1 MVPSG
6 CHIGSCGFSKET
18 IVLKVS
24 VNHVG
29 NAAIL
34 KCEGRIV
41 RGEESRL
48 LCAAIG
54 SREAILDLSAVE
66 SIDAAGVGMLVSLQA
81 AGVYLTLLNPNESV
95 SAVLHLTGLDSV
107 FDIRH
112 SETLNEILE
121 LIQLKNKPVVTQTTR
136 PAALAS

>member
-1 MVPSG
+1 M
-6 CHIGSCGFSKET
+6 
-18 IVLKVS
+18 LKVS
-24 VNHVG
+24 INHLG

-81 AGVYLTLLNPNESV
+81 AGVYLTLLNPNQSV

-107 FDIRH
+107 FDIRRG
-112 SETLNEILE
+112 ETLTEILALIE
-121 LIQLKNKPVVTQTTR
+121 LKGKPVAPQTTR
-136 PAALAS
+136 SAALAG

>member
-1 MVPSG
+1 M
-6 CHIGSCGFSKET
+6 
-18 IVLKVS
+18 LKVS

-34 KCEGRIV
+34 QCEGRIV

-54 SREAILDLSAVE
+54 SSEAILDLSGVE
-66 SIDAAGVGMLVSLQA
+66 AIDAAGVGMLVSLQA

-95 SAVLHLTGLDSV
+95 INVLHLTGLHTV
-107 FDIRH
+107 FDIR
-112 SETLNEILE
+112 SGETLAGILE
-121 LIQLKNKPVVTQTTR
+121 LIELKSKPVAPHVTPT
-136 PAALAS
+136 AALAS

>member
-1 MVPSG
+1 M
-6 CHIGSCGFSKET
+6 
-18 IVLKVS
+18 LKVS

-54 SREAILDLSAVE
+54 SGEAVLDLSGVDA
-66 SIDAAGVGMLVSLQA
+66 IDAAGIGMLVSLQA
-81 AGVYLTLLNPNESV
+81 AGIYLTLLNPNESV
-95 SAVLHLTGLDSV
+95 NAVLQLTGLETV
-107 FDIRH
+107 FDIRRGA
-112 SETLNEILE
+112 TLNEILE
-121 LIQLKNKPVVTQTTR
+121 LIELKSKPVAPQVAQ
-136 PAALAS
+136 PAVLAS

>member
-54 SREAILDLSAVE
+54 SSEAILDLSAVD

-81 AGVYLTLLNPNESV
+81 AGVYLTLLNPNEAV
-95 SAVLHLTGLDSV
+95 SEVLHVTGLDTV
-107 FDIRH
+107 FDIRRGVA
-112 SETLNEILE
+112 LNEILE
-121 LIQLKNKPVVTQTTR
+121 LIELKSKPVEAQVGR
-136 PAALAS
+136 AAALAS

>member
-1 MVPSG
+1 MWVQ
-6 CHIGSCGFSKET
+6 KET

-34 KCEGRIV
+34 KCEGRIL

-54 SREAILDLSAVE
+54 SSEAILDLSAVK
-66 SIDAAGVGMLVSLQA
+66 SIDAAGIGMLISLQA

-107 FDIRH
+107 FDIH
-112 SETLNEILE
+112 CGETVAEILE
-121 LIQLKNKPVVTQTTR
+121 LIELKARPVTSH
-136 PAALAS
+136 AARSAVLAS

>member
-1 MVPSG
+1 M
-6 CHIGSCGFSKET
+6 
-18 IVLKVS
+18 LKVS

-54 SREAILDLSAVE
+54 SSEAILDLSAIE

-81 AGVYLTLLNPNESV
+81 AGVFLTLLNPNDSV
-95 SAVLHLTGLDSV
+95 SSVLSLTGLDSV
-107 FDIRH
+107 FDIRRG
-112 SETLNEILE
+112 ETLNEILE
-121 LIQLKNKPVVTQTTR
+121 LIQLKAKPVA
-136 PAALAS
+136 PLAARTAVLAS

>member
-1 MVPSG
+1 
-6 CHIGSCGFSKET
+6 
-18 IVLKVS
+18 VLNIS

-54 SREAILDLSAVE
+54 SSEAILDLSAVE
-66 SIDAAGVGMLVSLQA
+66 SIDAAGAGMLVSLQA
-81 AGVYLTLLNPNESV
+81 AGVYLTLLNPNEAV
-95 SAVLHLTGLDSV
+95 SAVLHLTGLESV
-107 FDIRH
+107 FDIRRGG
-112 SETLNEILE
+112 TLNEILE
-121 LIQLKNKPVVTQTTR
+121 LIQLKAKPIATQASR
-136 PAALAS
+136 PAAFAS

>member
-1 MVPSG
+1 M
-6 CHIGSCGFSKET
+6 
-18 IVLKVS
+18 LKVS

-48 LCAAIG
+48 LCAAVG
-54 SREAILDLSAVE
+54 SSEAIFDLGAVE
-66 SIDAAGVGMLVSLQA
+66 AIDAAGVGMLVSLQA

-95 SAVLHLTGLDSV
+95 SAVLQLTGLDTV
-107 FDIRH
+107 FDLRRG
-112 SETLNEILE
+112 ETLSEILE
-121 LIQLKNKPVVTQTTR
+121 LIELKSKPVVMHVGRT
-136 PAALAS
+136 AVLAR

>member
-1 MVPSG
+1 M
-6 CHIGSCGFSKET
+6 
-18 IVLKVS
+18 LKVS

-48 LCAAIG
+48 LCSAIG
-54 SREAILDLSAVE
+54 SSEAILDLSGVDA
-66 SIDAAGVGMLVSLQA
+66 IDAAGVGMLISLQA

-95 SAVLHLTGLDSV
+95 SAVLQLTGLDSV
-107 FDIRH
+107 FDIRRG
-112 SETLNEILE
+112 ETLNEILE
-121 LIQLKNKPVVTQTTR
+121 LIQLKTKPVSPPMAR
-136 PAALAS
+136 PAALAG

>member
-1 MVPSG
+1 M
-6 CHIGSCGFSKET
+6 
-18 IVLKVS
+18 LKVS

-41 RGEESRL
+41 RGEESTL

-54 SREAILDLSAVE
+54 SSEAILDLSAVDA
-66 SIDAAGVGMLVSLQA
+66 IDAAGVGMLVSLQA

-95 SAVLHLTGLDSV
+95 SAVLQLTGLDSV
-107 FDIRH
+107 FDIRRG
-112 SETLNEILE
+112 ETLNEILE
-121 LIQLKNKPVVTQTTR
+121 LIQLKAKPVSPPMAR

>member
-1 MVPSG
+1 PRTQTF
-6 CHIGSCGFSKET
+6 CEKET
-18 IVLKVS
+18 NVLKVS

-54 SREAILDLSAVE
+54 SSEAIFDLSAVE
-66 SIDAAGVGMLVSLQA
+66 AIDAAGVGMLVSLQA

-95 SAVLHLTGLDSV
+95 GAVLQLTGLDTV
-107 FDIRH
+107 FDIRRG
-112 SETLNEILE
+112 ETLNGILE
-121 LIQLKNKPVVTQTTR
+121 LIQLKAKPVAPMTAP

>member
-1 MVPSG
+1 M
-6 CHIGSCGFSKET
+6 
-18 IVLKVS
+18 LKVS

-54 SREAILDLSAVE
+54 SSEAIFDLSAVE
-66 SIDAAGVGMLVSLQA
+66 AIDAAGVGMLVSLQA

-95 SAVLHLTGLDSV
+95 GAVLQLTGLDTV
-107 FDIRH
+107 FDIRRG
-112 SETLNEILE
+112 ETLNGILE
-121 LIQLKNKPVVTQTTR
+121 LIQLKAKPVAPMTAP

>member
-1 MVPSG
+1 M
-6 CHIGSCGFSKET
+6 
-18 IVLKVS
+18 LKVS

-41 RGEESRL
+41 RGEESSL

-54 SREAILDLSAVE
+54 SSEAILDLSAVDA
-66 SIDAAGVGMLVSLQA
+66 IDAAGVGMLVSLQA

-95 SAVLHLTGLDSV
+95 SAVLQLTGLDSV
-107 FDIRH
+107 FDIRRG
-112 SETLNEILE
+112 ETLNEILE
-121 LIQLKNKPVVTQTTR
+121 LIQLKAKPVSPPMVR